1 MAGYKQGN
9 RLEPARFQE
18 RRTKGRVVAFRPDI
32 VAGPRPSPARIL
44 QESLARQGR
53 NELYSGDPTQ
63 RRAALARFLGAAV
76 LLWGSMAGIL
86 AVLMIAAS

>member
-1 MAGYKQGN
+1 MADFKQRHQG
-9 RLEPARFQE
+9 ESIAFTE

-53 NELYSGDPTQ
+53 NDFYASDRE
-63 RRAALARFLGAAV
+63 RRAALVRFLGTAA
-76 LLWGSMAGIL
+76 LLWAAMGGIL
-86 AVLMIAAS
+86 TILMIAAS